1 MIRIEIT
8 RRVLLK
14 QGRGRNRID
23 PVSVLFEPTLE
34 EALAEV
40 ARWQEVTEDSA
51 TMPFLEARLYNQDDF
66 LRQLYANPERPKP
79 FQIITA

>member
-1 MIRIEIT
+1 MIRIEIA
-8 RRVLLK
+8 RRVLVK
-14 QGRGRNRID
+14 QGKGRNKID
-23 PVSVLFEPTLE
+23 PVSVLFEATLE

-51 TMPFLEARLYNQDDF
+51 TMPFMEARLYKQDDF
-66 LRQLYANPERPKP
+66 LRQIYTSHERPKP